1 MFLLRRERT
10 MKPDCPQRQ
19 KKKESAP
26 PSSNSIPDVQG
37 NTDQEKGKRQLLKGW
52 GSLNN
57 QRVLILYDPGSTD
70 NFISLDTANRLNLST
85 NKLGTPVTSGSAFEG
100 LTTNCTP
107 VHEKLNLQI
116 GMYKDHESFLMAPIE
131 GCDVILGM
139 PWHYRIHPIPDFV
152 EKTLT
157 LPIEDK
163 KIIVYAD
170 AGDWPF
176 PLVSHISVKKE
187 IKNCVSAY
195 LIFAKEKDMSKE
207 SMSLSNEDNERTEF
221 LEKYNDCFTE
231 SLPDRLPPERPEDHK
246 IDLIPGSSPPNQP
259 PYHSYP
265 ERGTRR
271 EREGP
276 ERVWNGKGPEGGPEL
291 RVVAALH
298 EFLFVT
304 CRTVVNID
312 MKLDLVPPWLI
323 NFISRQL
330 TGLGFKLFQ
339 KTLISINKGEG
350 SSKHFQTLL
359 ETEPMYKRIR
369 KGLQV
374 RKTESS
380 DEEIVMGL
388 EIPQKRPS
396 NTSSIEASK
405 VLKSM
410 NVNEKVESSGST
422 SLCNTEEIV
431 PVLAEEEGSSVT
443 NATGLPSS
451 EDGVSVDPEVQKEGS
466 SVTNA
471 TGLPSSE
478 DGVSVDPEVQK
489 ALNALD
495 QMIALVQ
502 SRRVQSSKDN
512 VSMPLKSATLHSK
525 STQLVNTNC
534 SETNQNEQLSMVV
547 PLQQIVNRKELA
559 PSLQTSQIE
568 AKHKWFCIP
577 SHFCCG

>member
-1 MFLLRRERT
+1 MTVLQGRQRLEATLSSLALTDKDNVYRMVASRLAASSPSLSLSSSSSSASPTSSTSLHTGHISIEGSHIHEIAQGRFVQVWNLLELLR
-10 MKPDCPQRQ
+10 
-19 KKKESAP
+19 SA
-26 PSSNSIPDVQG
+26 SGEQNQNLTIMAEDDITSEGWKLKHDTG
-37 NTDQEKGKRQLLKGW
+37 QL
-52 GSLNN
+52 
-57 QRVLILYDPGSTD
+57 RV
-70 NFISLDTANRLNLST
+70 
-85 NKLGTPVTSGSAFEG
+85 
-100 LTTNCTP
+100 
-107 VHEKLNLQI
+107 
-116 GMYKDHESFLMAPIE
+116 MY
-131 GCDVILGM
+131 
-139 PWHYRIHPIPDFV
+139 
-152 EKTLT
+152 
-157 LPIEDK
+157 
-163 KIIVYAD
+163 
-170 AGDWPF
+170 
-176 PLVSHISVKKE
+176 
-187 IKNCVSAY
+187 
-195 LIFAKEKDMSKE
+195 
-207 SMSLSNEDNERTEF
+207 
-221 LEKYNDCFTE
+221 
-231 SLPDRLPPERPEDHK
+231 
-246 IDLIPGSSPPNQP
+246 
-259 PYHSYP
+259 
-265 ERGTRR
+265 
-271 EREGP
+271 REGP
-276 ERVWNGKGPEGGPEL
+276 KGTPFHTLLAEGLIYSPITSALCVAWEAPSYNLWWPQMTIPPFKVLESKWVKRGFNGEDISLIRVKVPWPLAAREVLMCAFELEVFDEELILVLLHSFPDTEESLCGHKPSEIPEALPDVVRMELAGGF
-291 RVVAALH
+291 AMQKIASGQSY
-298 EFLFVT
+298 F
-304 CRTVVNID
+304 RTVVNID

-451 EDGVSVDPEVQKEGS
+451 EDGVSVDPEVQK
-466 SVTNA
+466 
-471 TGLPSSE
+471 
-478 DGVSVDPEVQK
+478 
-489 ALNALD
+489 ALNVLD

-502 SRRVQSSKDN
+502 SRRVQSSTDN